1 MTDYIG
7 IIDSQSNHSIHTEEL
22 IDGGMSPQ
30 SKIEDLARTETT
42 NQPSPTHSLSD
53 DYVEA
58 EGGDELHDPDS
69 LEDID
74 QNIIESVS
82 AFQQQ
87 TQKTFRNDAADNA
100 NIVPNE
106 LSLYPAEKSTTL
118 VFESEQLKIW
128 YQKIWVP
135 DSLKV
140 VIKVEPFGGK
150 MTAEDLQVK
159 HCPESEDESFPIEV
173 R

>member
-42 NQPSPTHSLSD
+42 NQPCPVHSLTD
-53 DYVEA
+53 EC
-58 EGGDELHDPDS
+58 GDELHDPDS

-74 QNIIESVS
+74 QNITESVS
-82 AFQQQ
+82 TFQQPTQ
-87 TQKTFRNDAADNA
+87 TTFRNEGADNV

-106 LSLYPAEKSTTL
+106 LSLYPAEKSRTL
-118 VFESEQLKIW
+118 VFESEQLKVW
-128 YQKIWVP
+128 YQKIWAP

-150 MTAEDLQVK
+150 VTAEDLQVK